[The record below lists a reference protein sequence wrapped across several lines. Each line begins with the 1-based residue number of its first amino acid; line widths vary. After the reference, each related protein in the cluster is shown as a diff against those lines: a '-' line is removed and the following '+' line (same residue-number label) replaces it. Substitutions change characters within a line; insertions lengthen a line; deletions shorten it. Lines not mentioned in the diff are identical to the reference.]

1 MVFCWPPESTGDWI
15 EPFGQHPFLV
25 VVSPHPVFAQA
36 RPNVLAFGLAPSFSG
51 HEREEE
57 GWVWRHAKGGGG
69 VSSFP
74 LPPPKIVA
82 RVQGF
87 PGPREMPRRKQK

>member
-15 EPFGQHPFLV
+15 EPFGQHPFL